1 MSIIK
6 GPFEFTGS
14 MGNMR
19 SYYDPSL
26 GKQILAKKGGP
37 TPEQFL
43 KDPNYE
49 RQRQVSSE
57 LIGRSI
63 WASQVK
69 QSLSDIG
76 HLMNARCFNQIVA
89 SGRYIQQ
96 RDTTSP
102 NGQLAIVVNNNPG
115 ILTGIDF
122 NKLCPFSRVIGEIY
136 RVSLSPD
143 KKTVSLT
150 IPGFISSRDAIWV
163 VKYYAIRFHLVI
175 AQISDV
181 VWNPELGKYVVLVAG
196 LDVFTRCSISN
207 WIVRNNEP
215 VDVDLT
221 ASFEDAAL
229 TTPGTTVIAALG
241 VEFSIPANNGKSFV
255 MPRNGSMGI
264 VGYWTA

>member
-6 GPFEFTGS
+6 GPFKFTGN

-26 GKQILAKKGGP
+26 DEQILARNGGP
-37 TPEQFL
+37 TRERFL
-43 KDPNYE
+43 NDPSYA

-57 LIGRSI
+57 LIGRSL
-63 WASQVK
+63 WSSQVK

-76 HLMNARCFNQIVA
+76 HLMNSRCFNLIMT
-89 SGRYIQQ
+89 SCKSIQQ

-122 NKLCPFSRVIGEIY
+122 NKLFPFSKVIGDIY
-136 RVSLSPD
+136 EVSLSPD
-143 KKTVSLT
+143 KKTVTLT
-150 IPGFISSRDAIWV
+150 IPGFISSRDATWV
-163 VKYYAIRFHLVI
+163 TKYYAVRFYLVI

-181 VWNPELGKYVVLVAG
+181 VWDPELGKYVVLVTG
-196 LDVFTRCSISN
+196 LNVFTRSTISN

-215 VDVDLT
+215 YDVNLT
-221 ASFEDAAL
+221 ATFEEAAL
-229 TTPGTTVIAALG
+229 TSPGTTVIAAMG
-241 VEFSIPANNGKSFV
+241 VEFSIPTNNGQAFV
-255 MPRNGSMGI
+255 MPRSGSMGI
-264 VGYWTA
+264 VGYWTK